1 MANWRKVYKS
11 DHLGVIDLEDLLAQG
26 RKLIFTVKEVKQEFG
41 VKVAGKKGDFNI
53 AYFKED
59 IKPLVLN
66 ATNARILRS
75 FATSGEVETWKDI
88 IVELYIDDNVKA
100 IGGGITEGVRISK
113 IQPQVQVKQKPL
125 FTSEKFAS
133 CFEKGITV
141 DQIKEVYTLPEEVEQ
156 QYLDFCFD
164 NNNS

>member
-41 VKVAGKKGDFNI
+41 AKVAGKKGDFNI
-53 AYFKED
+53 AYFTED

-66 ATNARILRS
+66 STNARILRS

-88 IVELYIDDNVKA
+88 IIELYIDTNVKA

-113 IQPQVQVKQKPL
+113 IQPKTQVKDKPL
-125 FTSEKFAS
+125 FTKEKFAS
-133 CFEKGITV
+133 CFEKGVTV
-141 DQIKEVYTLPEEVEQ
+141 EMIKDVYILTEEVEKE
-156 QYLDFCFD
+156 YLNFCFD